1 MTVSLKKRNSFFID
15 LIGKNPCHF
24 RNRPFTIY
32 FHFVRIVSVNDNEY
46 QLYID
51 IHMKTIII
59 INMSSLGE
67 NIYE

>member
-1 MTVSLKKRNSFFID
+1 MTVSYKKEAVFL
-15 LIGKNPCHF
+15 LIKSAKVHAVF

-51 IHMKTIII
+51 INMKTIII

-67 NIYE
+67 NINE